1 MYYTYIFKEKG
12 ACYNAYFVSIFSV
25 TDDAIL
31 IKYILTAWNPRH
43 ILRFI
48 PFLLRQFQ
56 QSTQHFQF
64 NSPHYWYHLILEGML
79 KSTSILLILQT
90 LILLT
95 QHSLNLWLLNVKKKN

>member
-1 MYYTYIFKEKG
+1 MLI
-12 ACYNAYFVSIFSV
+12 CIFSV

-48 PFLLRQFQ
+48 PFLLRQQFQ
-56 QSTQHFQF
+56 QSTQHFHF

-95 QHSLNLWLLNVKKKN
+95 ITQSESIVTKREKKFNYSFPQHVTKY